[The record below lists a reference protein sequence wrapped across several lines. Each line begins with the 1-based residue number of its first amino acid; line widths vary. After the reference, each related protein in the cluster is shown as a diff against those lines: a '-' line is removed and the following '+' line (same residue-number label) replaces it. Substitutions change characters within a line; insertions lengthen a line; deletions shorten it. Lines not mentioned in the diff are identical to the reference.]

1 MSTPMGG
8 HVGIA
13 RAGIFVTRSSR
24 WNAIAPLTACV
35 ASPYAHFVP
44 RCLAAPVFTL
54 GLAIWMVTTDILN
67 DHSYHFLCVQG

>member
-1 MSTPMGG
+1 MGG

-54 GLAIWMVTTDILN
+54 GLAI
-67 DHSYHFLCVQG
+67 